1 MKNILGSKPLRI
13 ALNLTLTLATLI
25 FIGACASSDKA
36 GEPGGSN
43 QMLPKGSTSN
53 PYLLV
58 LEPFSAGEAEYDGLY
73 NQFTYRA
80 TLVNSPVREALLL
93 KEAEYF
99 KWDPQ
104 QLFDAKAKAQ
114 EKMATSTEVF
124 MSFFTPER
132 QNDNLTDS
140 KSIWRV
146 YLDLNGKRYEGVPRK
161 ARKAFAEIQAL
172 YPYHTRWNTPY
183 LVDFPVPTLQAQG
196 GVATYIVTGPLG
208 AQEIKIPAVE

>member
-1 MKNILGSKPLRI
+1 MKNTRLISLRLALGI
-13 ALNLTLTLATLI
+13 TLI
-25 FIGACASSDKA
+25 VHIGACVSAEKA

-43 QMLPKGSTSN
+43 QMLPKGSTSS

-93 KEAEYF
+93 REAEYF

-104 QLFDAKAKAQ
+104 QLANAKSKAQ
-114 EKMATSTEVF
+114 EKMANSTEVF
-124 MSFFTPER
+124 MSFFTPDR
-132 QNDNLTDS
+132 HNDNLTDS
-140 KSIWRV
+140 KSIWRI
-146 YLDLNGKRYEGVPRK
+146 YLDLNGKRFEGVPRK
-161 ARKAFAEIQAL
+161 ARKAFAELQAL

-183 LVDFPVPTLQAQG
+183 LVEFPVPTQQAQS

-208 AQEIKIPAVE
+208 VQEVKIPAVE